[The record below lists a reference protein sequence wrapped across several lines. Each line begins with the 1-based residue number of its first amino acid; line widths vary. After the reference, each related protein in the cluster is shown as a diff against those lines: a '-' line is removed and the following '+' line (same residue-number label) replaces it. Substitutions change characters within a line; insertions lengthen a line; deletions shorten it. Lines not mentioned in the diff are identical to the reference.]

1 MASPPA
7 SVAPGAQQAIDVL
20 VRFGELLSG
29 AAEPAQVMTLLART
43 AVEQLGA
50 SGALVV
56 VIDEKGNAR
65 IGAREGV
72 AADLDGFPGDDADAF
87 GPELGDAL
95 LARYP
100 DADARAL
107 QAVTIPLA
115 SGGGVFG
122 SIVMLFPREA
132 QLEAPQLAV
141 ARGLVA
147 VAASGLNLAARYAE
161 LNRSYAALRASRE
174 VLERSQKLR
183 ALGEMAAGV
192 SHDLKN
198 IINPLSLHLQFLKRT
213 CRDDEDAQ
221 QSVRE
226 MQGILKR
233 GLETIERLRDF
244 SRQQPA
250 LKVEVVELDKIAHE
264 AIEICKPRLRTR
276 HDVHYKLV
284 EELGASPPVKIKA
297 GEAVAAIVNLIV
309 NAVDAMPGGGTITVT
324 TGAGAEEGRGTGFV
338 RVADDGPGM
347 PPEIEQRVFEP
358 FFTTKGQEGT
368 GLGLAM
374 VYAFVQRHY
383 GRIHLDTAP
392 GRGAAFT
399 ISFPAAA
406 V

>member
-1 MASPPA
+1 MSTPP
-7 SVAPGAQQAIDVL
+7 SSLAPGEQQAIDIL

-29 AAEPAQVMTLLART
+29 AAEPAEVMSLLARA

-50 SGALVV
+50 RGAVV
-56 VIDEKGNAR
+56 VEIDEKGNAR
-65 IGAREGV
+65 VGASEGV
-72 AADLDGFPGDDADAF
+72 RTDLTGFPGDDADAF
-87 GPELGDAL
+87 DQELGDAL
-95 LARYP
+95 LARY
-100 DADARAL
+100 DADEAREL
-107 QAVTIPLA
+107 QALTIPLA

-122 SIVMLFPREA
+122 SIVMLFPKEA
-132 QLEAPQLAV
+132 RLGASQIGV

-161 LNRSYAALRASRE
+161 LNRSHAALRASRE

-198 IINPLSLHLQFLKRT
+198 IINPLSLHLQFLKRM
-213 CRDDEDAQ
+213 CPHDNEDAQ
-221 QSVRE
+221 QSIRE

-244 SRQQPA
+244 SRQEPA
-250 LKVEVVELDKIAHE
+250 LKAEVVELDDLARE
-264 AIEICKPRLRTR
+264 AIEICRPRLRTK

-309 NAVDAMPGGGTITVT
+309 NAVDAMNAGGMITVT
-324 TGAGAEEGRGTGFV
+324 TGTTDDDGGFV
-338 RVADDGPGM
+338 RVKDDGPGM

-383 GRIHLDTAP
+383 GRIQLETAP
-392 GRGAAFT
+392 GEGAAFT
-399 ISFPAAA
+399 IAFPAAR
-406 V
+406 